1 MQDKR
6 IYTINSSK
14 LDMAYLEGFEKD
26 GDGLKLVG
34 DQQCHVVIFNRF
46 RSFEAGTK
54 WGRFKC
60 SADLSPND
68 SIRILALASDGSIQ
82 KADELNGYFHDQ
94 SVPWSSKRV
103 YFEQSGTIFSNHN
116 DVLLYDLAG
125 EYLWLAIEIDKAS
138 VEEKSH
144 QGRIDKIK
152 LDSQGDNFM
161 ATFPEIYQEEGG
173 FFHRYMSI
181 FSSIYQD
188 MSDELMDMER
198 YLDIE
203 TTSVNALTE
212 ITSWLGFEARENFL
226 EERMLRN
233 FVGRIYELNRIKGT
247 KKVMQEI
254 IKVILDQD
262 AVVLE
267 RNKMENHIPTQERD
281 IYKRLYGDSINDV
294 VILVKHKEDEKLH
307 AQLMVILDEF
317 KPVRSRIKLV
327 FSSEGRNLD
336 SYCYMDYNATLD
348 RKVNAAVDGKYR
360 MNGMVM
366 LQ

>member
-1 MQDKR
+1 
-6 IYTINSSK
+6 
-14 LDMAYLEGFEKD
+14 
-26 GDGLKLVG
+26 
-34 DQQCHVVIFNRF
+34 
-46 RSFEAGTK
+46 
-54 WGRFKC
+54 
-60 SADLSPND
+60 
-68 SIRILALASDGSIQ
+68 
-82 KADELNGYFHDQ
+82 
-94 SVPWSSKRV
+94 
-103 YFEQSGTIFSNHN
+103 
-116 DVLLYDLAG
+116 VLLYDLAG

-144 QGRIDKIK
+144 QVRIDKIK

-212 ITSWLGFEARENFL
+212 ISSWLGFEARENFL